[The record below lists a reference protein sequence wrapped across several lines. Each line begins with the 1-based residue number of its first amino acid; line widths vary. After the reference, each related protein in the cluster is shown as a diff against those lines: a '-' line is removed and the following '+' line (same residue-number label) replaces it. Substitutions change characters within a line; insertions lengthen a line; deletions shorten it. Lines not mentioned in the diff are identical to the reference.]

1 MASATSFYDFKP
13 VDSEFCYSTRNTLAS
28 TLMFPYMAIVLA

>member
-13 VDSEFCYSTRNTLAS
+13 VDSKFSHSTRNTLAS
-28 TLMFPYMAIVLA
+28 TLMFPNMAIVLA